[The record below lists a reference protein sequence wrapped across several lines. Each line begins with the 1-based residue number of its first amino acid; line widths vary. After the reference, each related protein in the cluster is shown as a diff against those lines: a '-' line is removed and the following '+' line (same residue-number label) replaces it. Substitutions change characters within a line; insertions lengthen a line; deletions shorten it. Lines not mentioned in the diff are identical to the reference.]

1 MAVFKYI
8 AILFCID
15 QKLKMATMAKKKIE
29 KLDRI
34 NGHDFFSEAAVDN
47 L

>member
-15 QKLKMATMAKKKIE
+15 QKLKMVAKKKVE